1 MSYFHRPGNEPVQVF
16 MSLGINKNVLHFG
29 TFNNQLKLC
38 IVEEWG
44 LANNPIEKA
53 VFSLSKEETT
63 MKVLALN
70 SSPRGEGQS
79 KTELLLNHLVQGM
92 REAGAEVEVID
103 LRKKKIRY
111 CAGCFTCW
119 TKTPGLCI
127 HQDDMTRELFP
138 KWLASDLVVYAS
150 PLYHY
155 TINASMKAFIER
167 TLPVAQPFFEQDN
180 DRTHHPLR
188 HQPPKAVF
196 LSVAGFP
203 ERAVFDQLSSWVRF
217 VFGNNE
223 SLVAEIYRP
232 AAESL
237 SRLGE
242 KTQEIFAALRQAGR
256 EIVEQLSVS
265 PETMSRI
272 TQDTVEKKEDFPLLG
287 NLFWKSCIAEGV
299 TPREFDEKGLMPRP
313 DTIETFLLLMSM
325 GFNPEAAQDS
335 KAVMQFNFSGEVEG
349 PCYLKIE
356 NGGIVTGK
364 GSAENPDV
372 TIESPF
378 ELWMDILTR
387 KADGQQMFMEQKYT
401 VTGDLSLILKMGQ
414 LFGKQPGD

>member
-1 MSYFHRPGNEPVQVF
+1 
-16 MSLGINKNVLHFG
+16 
-29 TFNNQLKLC
+29 
-38 IVEEWG
+38 
-44 LANNPIEKA
+44 
-53 VFSLSKEETT
+53 

-103 LRKKKIRY
+103 LRKKTIRY

-167 TLPVAQPFFEQDN
+167 TLPVLQPFFEQDN
-180 DRTHHPLR
+180 DKTRHPPR
-188 HQPPKAVF
+188 QQSPKAVF

-203 ERAVFDQLSSWVRF
+203 EPAVFDQMSSWVRF

-223 SLVAEIYRP
+223 RLVAEIYRP
-232 AAESL
+232 AAEGL
-237 SRLGE
+237 SRPGE
-242 KTQEIFAALRQAGR
+242 KAQEIFAALRQAGR

-272 TQDTVEKKEDFPLLG
+272 NPG
-287 NLFWKSCIAEGV
+287 HCG
-299 TPREFDEKGLMPRP
+299 EKGRFPPIGQFILEDLHCRR
-313 DTIETFLLLMSM
+313 
-325 GFNPEAAQDS
+325 GDS
-335 KAVMQFNFSGEVEG
+335 QR
-349 PCYLKIE
+349 I
-356 NGGIVTGK
+356 
-364 GSAENPDV
+364 
-372 TIESPF
+372 
-378 ELWMDILTR
+378 
-387 KADGQQMFMEQKYT
+387 
-401 VTGDLSLILKMGQ
+401 
-414 LFGKQPGD
+414 

>member
-1 MSYFHRPGNEPVQVF
+1 MVGDRGLGD
-16 MSLGINKNVLHFG
+16 SL
-29 TFNNQLKLC
+29 
-38 IVEEWG
+38 
-44 LANNPIEKA
+44 IEKTDLPFA
-53 VFSLSKEETT
+53 KKKKEHF

-79 KTELLLNHLVQGM
+79 KTGLLLNHLVEGM

-103 LRKKKIRY
+103 LRKKTIRF

-138 KWLASDLVVYAS
+138 KWLASDLVIYAS

-167 TLPVAQPFFEQDN
+167 TLPVLQPFFERN
-180 DRTHHPLR
+180 EGKTRHPLR
-188 HQPPKAVF
+188 QKTPKAVF

-217 VFGNNE
+217 VFGRDEN
-223 SLVAEIYRP
+223 LLAEIYQP

-237 SRLGE
+237 THLGE
-242 KTQEIFAALRQAGR
+242 KTEEPFAALRQAGK
-256 EIVEQLSVS
+256 EIVNQLAVS

-272 TQDTVEKKEDFPLLG
+272 SQEIVEEKEAFANMG
-287 NLFWKSCIAEGV
+287 NLFWKTCIAEGV

-313 DTIETFLLLMSM
+313 DSIETFLEIMHL
-325 GFNPEAAQDS
+325 GFSKEAASDL
-335 KAVMQFNFSGEVEG
+335 KAIMQFYFSGEVEG
-349 PCYLKIE
+349 PCYFRIE
-356 NGGIVTGK
+356 NGCISPGVGE
-364 GSAENPDV
+364 AENPDL

-378 ELWMDILTR
+378 ELWMDILTG
-387 KADGQQMFMEQKYT
+387 KADGQQMLMEEKYK
-401 VTGDLSLILKMGQ
+401 VTGDLSLLMQMGQ
-414 LFGKQPGD
+414 LFGKSQS